1 LRVIST
7 LEQGADLGKGGVG
20 PHHGDEGH
28 LHLESIAESL
38 EEDVVEMAFR
48 HGIAEL
54 AEIVGH
60 RLDAL
65 AVDNEGGGPLDDV
78 ADLGFEVVDPGVDVV
93 LEELAQGRPESGGGL
108 TEDGIEDFSR
118 DAGVNPLDDG
128 EVVRKLARI
137 IGAGNGVGG
146 DVITKAAA
154 PKVNLEEM
162 APVVV
167 VVLGLV

>member
-1 LRVIST
+1 M
-7 LEQGADLGKGGVG
+7 LGYYN
-20 PHHGDEGH
+20 EGR
-28 LHLESIAESL
+28 LHLEPIAESL

-54 AEIVGH
+54 AELVGH

-65 AVDNEGGGPLDDV
+65 VVDDEGGGPLDGVVDP
-78 ADLGFEVVDPGVDVV
+78 GFEVVDPGIDVV
-93 LEELAQGRPESGGGL
+93 LEEVAQDRPESGGGL
-108 TEDGIEDFSR
+108 TEDEIEDFSR

-128 EVVRKLARI
+128 EVIRKPARI
-137 IGAGNGVGG
+137 VGAGNGVGG

-154 PKVNLEEM
+154 PEVNLEEM